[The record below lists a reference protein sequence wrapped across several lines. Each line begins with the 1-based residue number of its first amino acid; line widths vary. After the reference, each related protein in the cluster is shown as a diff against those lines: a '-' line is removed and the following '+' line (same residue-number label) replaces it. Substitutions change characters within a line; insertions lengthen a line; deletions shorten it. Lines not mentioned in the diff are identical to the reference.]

1 MHLTTSSR
9 MITSNFLRLS
19 LTALLLTS
27 ALLARAT
34 PPLTD
39 DQAVWKAL
47 GEVLAETRFR
57 ATEDSY
63 VVVPV
68 HFTGC
73 PSCVK
78 IYIRGDDLLDGCST
92 RGFGLVYIAPVDRRV
107 QWSALTRSNS
117 YPVKTIPDMR
127 HQLTEA
133 IGSTPKTQKAIVVHR
148 GQYRIVAYD
157 ITAICAAMA
166 ELKKK

>member
-1 MHLTTSSR
+1 

-39 DQAVWKAL
+39 DQAVWKEL

-63 VVVPV
+63 VVVPI

-117 YPVKTIPDMR
+117 YPVKTVPDVQ
-127 HQLTEA
+127 HKLTKA
-133 IGSTPKTQKAIVVHR
+133 IGSSPDSQKALVVS
-148 GQYRIVAYD
+148 GMQYRIVAYD